1 MLDIKNFKSK
11 KGEIRGGSEYN
22 LDEKGKKIPSFDFN
36 QIKSLNVS
44 GEVRELFSIMS
55 K

>member
-1 MLDIKNFKSK
+1 MLDINDFKSK
-11 KGEIRGGSEYN
+11 KGEVRGGSEYN
-22 LDEKGKKIPSFDFN
+22 LDEKGKKMPSFDFN

-44 GEVRELFSIMS
+44 GETRELFSIMS